1 MPPKKISAKKT
12 ASPAQLPA
20 AAAAP
25 QAPPAS
31 SLPPSLTNSDTV
43 GAYKALYDIL
53 GRAYWDAS
61 DLTAKDTIQGARDH
75 IYEILTDLNRA
86 KLEANTALFLA
97 LKTKIEANNKALDEI
112 KEKINGI
119 TKNISTASSV
129 IAAIAKVLSIAPALL

>member
-1 MPPKKISAKKT
+1 MPPKKISEKKT

-20 AAAAP
+20 AAA
-25 QAPPAS
+25 PPAS
-31 SLPPSLTNSDTV
+31 PPSNLPPALTNPDIV
-43 GAYKALYDIL
+43 EAYKALYDIL

-61 DLTAKDTIQGARDH
+61 DLNAKDTIQGARDH

-86 KLEANTALFLA
+86 KLEDNTALFLA
-97 LKTKIEANNKALDEI
+97 LKSKIDDNNKALDDI
-112 KEKINGI
+112 KEKINSI

>member
-1 MPPKKISAKKT
+1 MPPKKTSAKKA

-25 QAPPAS
+25 PATPPSNLPPA
-31 SLPPSLTNSDTV
+31 LTNPDIV
-43 GAYKALYDIL
+43 EAYKALYDTL

-97 LKTKIEANNKALDEI
+97 LKSKIDDNNKALDDI
-112 KEKINGI
+112 KEKINSI

>member
-1 MPPKKISAKKT
+1 MPPKKISEKKT

-20 AAAAP
+20 AV
-25 QAPPAS
+25 APPATPPS
-31 SLPPSLTNSDTV
+31 NLPPALTNPDIV
-43 GAYKALYDIL
+43 EAYKALYDIL

-61 DLTAKDTIQGARDH
+61 DLNAKDSIQGVRDH

-97 LKTKIEANNKALDEI
+97 LKSKIDDNNKALDDI
-112 KEKINGI
+112 KEKINSI
-119 TKNISTASSV
+119 TENISTASSV